1 MFIFQ
6 EMFII
11 VPSVAVMLLT
21 HSFIEV
27 DKPQRRQLFTTRP
40 VFLPTALLQLVKL
53 RLSKDLSLN

>member
-1 MFIFQ
+1 
-6 EMFII
+6 MFII